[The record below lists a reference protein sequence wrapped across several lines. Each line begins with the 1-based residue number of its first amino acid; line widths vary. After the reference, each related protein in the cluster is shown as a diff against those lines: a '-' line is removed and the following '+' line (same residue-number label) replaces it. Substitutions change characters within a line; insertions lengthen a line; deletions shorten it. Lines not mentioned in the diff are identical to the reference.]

1 MKKILVSI
9 MVVFAVATSSF
20 AINPAKYEM
29 FYKLNNESN
38 FNSMVRYLNANDDQK
53 DQLKYVFLKTEK
65 KMKSALKKEDLMA
78 AEKVLYFNLGN
89 AKYILT
95 EDQFKKYLAVINVS
109 IYNINNN
116 NDEMIANNNIK

>member
-1 MKKILVSI
+1 MKKILVLI

-20 AINPAKYEM
+20 AIKPVQYEI

-38 FNSMVRYLNANDDQK
+38 FNSMARYLNANEDQK
-53 DQLKYVFLKTEK
+53 DQLKYVFLKTEE
-65 KMKSALKKEDLMA
+65 KMKYALKKEDLMA

-89 AKYILT
+89 IKSILT
-95 EDQFKKYLAVINVS
+95 EDQYKKYLMVVNVS
-109 IYNINNN
+109 INNIDN